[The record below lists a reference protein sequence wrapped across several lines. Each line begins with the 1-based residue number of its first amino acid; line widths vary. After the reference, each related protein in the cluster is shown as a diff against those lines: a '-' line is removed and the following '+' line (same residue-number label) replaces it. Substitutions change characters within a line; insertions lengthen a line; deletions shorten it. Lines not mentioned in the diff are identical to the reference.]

1 MIYIN
6 CLYKKIILNIFIP
19 VNLKKIIKQGNFYLD
34 DPFFL

>member
-19 VNLKKIIKQGNFYLD
+19 VNLKKIIKHFNLYLD
-34 DPFFL
+34 DKFFL